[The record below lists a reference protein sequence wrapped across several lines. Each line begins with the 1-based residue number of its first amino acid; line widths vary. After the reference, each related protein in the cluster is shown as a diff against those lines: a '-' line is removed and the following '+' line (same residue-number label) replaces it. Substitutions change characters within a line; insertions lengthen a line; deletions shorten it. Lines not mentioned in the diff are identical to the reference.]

1 MPSKKPII
9 ATRTD
14 LKTIKKFEIIAE
26 KDNRSMSNLS
36 ELLIKKYIE
45 NYEAEHGEIIID
57 PTTE

>member
-14 LKTIKKFEIIAE
+14 QITIKKFEKIAE

-36 ELLIKKYIE
+36 ELLIKKHIQQ
-45 NYEAEHGEIIID
+45 YESEHGEIIID